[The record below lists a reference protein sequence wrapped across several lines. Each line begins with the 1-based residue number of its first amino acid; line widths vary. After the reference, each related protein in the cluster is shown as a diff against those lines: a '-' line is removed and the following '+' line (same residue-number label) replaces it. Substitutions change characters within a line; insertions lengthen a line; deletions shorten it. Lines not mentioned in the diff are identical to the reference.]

1 MAGIDLGD
9 TDEAPTKYFTVEEA
23 NGTLPYVRRII
34 GDLMDEYAHW
44 RDGIFK
50 YEVLSADAKADEG
63 ESDEQ
68 VALRDDVETIAQ
80 RINTVIEE
88 LTQVGCIFKGFDD
101 GLVDF
106 RSTLDGRDVYLCWK
120 FGEPEIQF
128 WHELDSGFASRQAL
142 AEQLV
147 DGGST

>member
-1 MAGIDLGD
+1 MVGIDLGD
-9 TDEAPTKYFTVEEA
+9 TDEAPAKHFTVEEA

-34 GDLMDEYAHW
+34 GDIMDEYARW

-50 YEVLSADAKADEG
+50 YEVLSAEVKADEG

-68 VALRDDVETIAQ
+68 VALRDNVETIAQ
-80 RINTVIEE
+80 RINALIEE
-88 LTQVGCIFKGFDD
+88 LAQVGCVFKGFDD

-106 RSTLDGRDVYLCWK
+106 RSTLDGRDIYLCWK

-142 AEQLV
+142 AKQLV
-147 DGGST
+147 DGGSS

>member
-1 MAGIDLGD
+1 MVGIDLGD
-9 TDEAPTKYFTVEEA
+9 TDEAPAKHFTVEEA

-34 GDLMDEYAHW
+34 GDIMDEYARW

-50 YEVLSADAKADEG
+50 YEVLSAEVKADEG

-68 VALRDDVETIAQ
+68 VALRDNVETIAQ
-80 RINTVIEE
+80 RINALIEE
-88 LTQVGCIFKGFDD
+88 LAQVGCVFKGFDD

-106 RSTLDGRDVYLCWK
+106 RSTLDGRDIYLCWK

-128 WHELDSGFASRQAL
+128 WHELDSGFASRQEL
-142 AEQLV
+142 AKQLV
-147 DGGST
+147 DGGSS

>member
-1 MAGIDLGD
+1 MVGIELGD
-9 TDEAPTKYFTVEEA
+9 KDEAPAKCFTVEEA
-23 NGTLPYVRRII
+23 NDTLPYVRGII
-34 GDLMDEYAHW
+34 GDIVDEYARW

-50 YEVLSADAKADEG
+50 YEVLSAEVKADEG

-68 VALRDDVETIAQ
+68 VALRDKVETIAQ
-80 RINTVIEE
+80 RLNALIEE

-120 FGEPEIQF
+120 FGEPKIQF

-142 AEQLV
+142 AKQLV
-147 DGGST
+147 DGGAS